1 MPVNIDPMPPAAEG
15 LTVITSH
22 VNADFDAMASMLAAQ
37 KLYPGALVVYPGSQ
51 EKTLRNFF
59 VSAMVYLFNMVDIRD
74 LDFGAVKR
82 LVLVDTRQ
90 AGRIGKLAAL
100 LDKPDLE
107 IHVYDHHPPRA
118 DDIVGHGGEH
128 RLVGATV
135 TLLTGI
141 LRRRH
146 IPISPDEATV
156 MCLGIYEDTGAF
168 TFASTTEEDFQAAAY
183 LLSRGANL
191 NTVAQLISR
200 EISPEQVG
208 LLNDMIQ
215 SLQRSRINGIE
226 VALTVI
232 TTDKYVPDLA
242 LLVHKL
248 VRMENLDALF
258 AVAQMENKVYV
269 IGRSRVPEVDV
280 DAVLDEL
287 GGGGHPS
294 AAAAT
299 IRGMTL
305 PQVEQRLRDRL
316 ASAIRSNRLARD
328 LMSSPPI
335 IVAADA
341 TCAEAQSL
349 LRRYNINALAVTE
362 NGAADSPL
370 VGYITRQVV
379 EKALY
384 HGLEKVPVREYMS
397 RDVVAVGPL
406 ADMKEIQEKIISH
419 KQRILP
425 VCDER
430 QVLGVVTRTDLL
442 NLLVRAP
449 GTEIA
454 ENGDVLDGSFGART
468 RSIAKLMHE
477 RLPER
482 LVRLLQTVGTVADEI
497 GCNACVVG
505 GFVRDLFLYR
515 RNEDVDIVIEGDG
528 IGFAR
533 RLAQI
538 MGGRLHSHEKFGTAV
553 VILPDG
559 FKIDVASARM
569 EYYQFPAALPTVE
582 MSSIKMD
589 LFRRDFTINT
599 LAIQLNTAR
608 FGTLIDFFSALKDI
622 KEKTIRVLHNLS
634 FVEDPTRVFRAI
646 RFEQRFGFTIGR
658 LTASLIENAARMDF
672 VKRLDGRRVFTELRL
687 LLEEENPLALI
698 RRLNDFDLLKVIH
711 PKLTLTAELESA
723 FENVK
728 QVQTWHDL
736 LFLEESY
743 MKWAVYFMALMRPFD
758 RETTE
763 TICRRFD
770 LPPRLQRLL
779 GTDRLT
785 VERLLYR
792 FERRLPEAPAALCRA
807 LEGLGIEQI
816 LLMMAL
822 AERTEVKRAISL
834 YVTKLRF
841 VRPAIGGADLKRLGI
856 APGPVYG
863 KILDAVR
870 DAKRNGQLAS
880 REDELTMAAEL
891 GRTATAGTSHGKG
904 PHNAGAPG
912 AVRLKETEPAP

>member
-1 MPVNIDPMPPAAEG
+1 VNMDSMPPTVDG

-59 VSAMVYLFNMVDIRD
+59 VSTMVYLFNMVDLRD
-74 LDFGAVKR
+74 LNFAAVKR

-107 IHVYDHHPPRA
+107 VHVYDHHPSRP
-118 DDIVGHGGEH
+118 DDIVSHAGEH

-135 TLLTGI
+135 TLLTDI

-146 IPISPDEATV
+146 IPITADEATV

-168 TFASTTEEDFQAAAY
+168 TFTSTTEEDFHAAAY

-191 NTVAQLISR
+191 NTVAQLIAR

-215 SLQRSRINGIE
+215 SLQRTRINGIE

-232 TTDKYVPDLA
+232 TSDRYIADLA

-258 AVAQMENKVYV
+258 TVAQMENKVYV

-280 DAVLDEL
+280 DTVLDEL

-294 AAAAT
+294 AASAT
-299 IRGMTL
+299 VRGLTL
-305 PQVEQRLRDRL
+305 AQVEQRLRQRL

-335 IVAADA
+335 LVAADA
-341 TCAEAQSL
+341 TCAEAQTL
-349 LRRYNINALAVTE
+349 LRRYNVNALAVTE
-362 NGAADSPL
+362 NGAADTSL

-384 HGLEKVPVREYMS
+384 HGLEKVPVREYMG
-397 RDVVAVGPL
+397 RDVASVGPM
-406 ADMKEIQEKIISH
+406 ADMREIQEKIIGH

-425 VCDER
+425 VCDAR
-430 QVLGVVTRTDLL
+430 QVLGVITRTDLL
-442 NLLVRAP
+442 NLLVHAPRA
-449 GTEIA
+449 ESA
-454 ENGDVLDGSFGART
+454 ENGDALEGTFGART
-468 RSIAKLMHE
+468 RNIAKLMQE
-477 RLPER
+477 RLPAR
-482 LVRLLQTVGTVADEI
+482 LIDILQTVGTVADEI

-505 GFVRDLFLYR
+505 GFVRDLFLHR
-515 RNEDVDIVIEGDG
+515 PNEDVDIVIEGDG

-533 RLAQI
+533 RLAQG

-599 LAIQLNTAR
+599 LAIQLNVTR
-608 FGTLIDFFSALKDI
+608 FGTLVDFFSALKDI

-658 LTASLIENAARMDF
+658 LTAGLIENAARMDF

-687 LLEEENPLALI
+687 LLDEENPLALI
-698 RRLNDFDLLKVIH
+698 RRLNDFDLLKVIY
-711 PKLTLTAELESA
+711 PKLALTAELESA
-723 FENVK
+723 FENVN
-728 QVQTWHDL
+728 QVETWHGL
-736 LFLEESY
+736 LFLDESY
-743 MKWAVYFMALMRPFD
+743 MKWAVYFMALVRPFD
-758 RETTE
+758 HETTD

-770 LPPRLQRLL
+770 LPPRLRRLF
-779 GTDRLT
+779 GPDRLT
-785 VERLLYR
+785 AERLLHR
-792 FERRLPEAPAALCRA
+792 FERRLPETPAALCRA
-807 LEGLGIEQI
+807 LEGLGTEQI

-822 AERTEVKRAISL
+822 TERTEVKRAISL

-841 VRPAIGGADLKRLGI
+841 VRPAIGGADLKRMGI

-863 KILDAVR
+863 RILDAVR
-870 DAKRNGQLAS
+870 DAKRNEQLAS
-880 REDELTMAAEL
+880 REEELALAAKL
-891 GRTATAGTSHGKG
+891 GCVADS
-904 PHNAGAPG
+904 GASKAEP
-912 AVRLKETEPAP
+912 TEPAGATSAYRPKETKPTP

>member
-1 MPVNIDPMPPAAEG
+1 VNIAPPPSTTEG

-74 LDFGAVKR
+74 LDFAAVKR
-82 LVLVDTRQ
+82 LVLVDTQQ

-100 LDKPDLE
+100 LDKPDIE
-107 IHVYDHHPPRA
+107 VHVYDHHPPRP
-118 DDIVGHGGEH
+118 DDIVRHDGEH

-135 TLLTGI
+135 TLLTDI

-146 IPISPDEATV
+146 IPITPDEATV

-168 TFASTTEEDFQAAAY
+168 TFNSTTEADFHAAAY

-215 SLQRSRINGIE
+215 SLQRTRINGIE
-226 VALTVI
+226 VGLTVI
-232 TTDKYVPDLA
+232 TTDNYVPDLA

-258 AVAQMENKVYV
+258 AVAQMENKIYV

-294 AAAAT
+294 AASAT
-299 IRGMTL
+299 VRGLTL
-305 PQVEQRLRDRL
+305 TQVEQRLRQRL
-316 ASAIRSNRLARD
+316 ANAIRSNRLARD
-328 LMSSPPI
+328 LMSSPAI

-341 TCAEAQSL
+341 TCAEAQTL
-349 LRRYNINALAVTE
+349 LRRYNVNALAVTE
-362 NGAADSPL
+362 NGAADAPL
-370 VGYITRQVV
+370 VGYITRQVI

-384 HGLEKVPVREYMS
+384 HGLEKVPVREYMG
-397 RDVVAVGPL
+397 RDVVSVGPM
-406 ADMKEIQEKIISH
+406 ADMKEIQEKIIGH

-425 VCDER
+425 VCDHG

-442 NLLVRAP
+442 NLLVNAP
-449 GTEIA
+449 GTDSP
-454 ENGDVLDGSFGART
+454 ENGSALEGAFGART
-468 RSIAKLMHE
+468 RNITKFMQE
-477 RLPER
+477 RLSER
-482 LVRLLQTVGTVADEI
+482 LVAILRTVGTVADEI
-497 GCNACVVG
+497 GCSACVVG
-505 GFVRDLFLYR
+505 GFVRDLFLHR
-515 RNEDVDIVIEGDG
+515 PNEDVDIVIEGDG

-533 RLAQI
+533 RLAQV

-553 VILPDG
+553 VIRPDD

-658 LTASLIENAARMDF
+658 LTAGLIENAARMDF

-687 LLEEENPLALI
+687 LLEEETPLAPI

-711 PKLTLTAELESA
+711 PKLALTAELESA

-728 QVQTWHDL
+728 QVETWHDL
-736 LFLEESY
+736 LFLDESY
-743 MKWAVYFMALMRPFD
+743 MKWAVYFMALVRPFD

-770 LPPRLQRLL
+770 LPPRLRRLF
-779 GTDRLT
+779 GPDRLT

-792 FERRLPEAPAALCRA
+792 FEQRLPDAPADLCRT
-807 LEGLGIEQI
+807 LEGLGTEQI

-822 AERTEVKRAISL
+822 TKRTEVKRAISL

-841 VRPAIGGADLKRLGI
+841 VRPVIGGADLKRLGI

-870 DAKRNGQLAS
+870 DAKRNGRLAS
-880 REDELTMAAEL
+880 REDELALAEEL
-891 GRTATAGTSHGKG
+891 GRAAVAGPSAPQRPNTAGVPSTRR
-904 PHNAGAPG
+904 P
-912 AVRLKETEPAP
+912 KETEPTP

>member
-1 MPVNIDPMPPAAEG
+1 MPTTTEG

-59 VSAMVYLFNMVDIRD
+59 VSTMVYLFNMVDIRD
-74 LDFGAVKR
+74 LDFAAVKR

-90 AGRIGKLAAL
+90 AGRIGKLAVL

-107 IHVYDHHPPRA
+107 VHVYDHHPPRA
-118 DDIVGHGGEH
+118 DDILGHGGEH

-135 TLLTGI
+135 TLLTDI
-141 LRRRH
+141 LRRRD

-168 TFASTTEEDFQAAAY
+168 TFASTTEEDFHAAAY

-191 NTVAQLISR
+191 NTVAQLIAR

-258 AVAQMENKVYV
+258 AVAQMENKVHV

-280 DAVLDEL
+280 DAILDEL

-294 AAAAT
+294 AASAT
-299 IRGMTL
+299 IRGLTL
-305 PQVEQRLRDRL
+305 PQVEQRLRQRL
-316 ASAIRSNRLARD
+316 ASAIRSKRLARD

-335 IVAADA
+335 IAAADA
-341 TCAEAQSL
+341 TCAEAQTL
-349 LRRYNINALAVTE
+349 LRRYNVNALAVTE
-362 NGAADSPL
+362 SGTADSPL
-370 VGYITRQVV
+370 VGCITRQVV

-397 RDVVAVGPL
+397 RDVASVGPL
-406 ADMKEIQEKIISH
+406 ADMKEIQEKIIGH

-442 NLLVRAP
+442 NLLVHAP
-449 GTEIA
+449 GA
-454 ENGDVLDGSFGART
+454 ESAEEGSVLEGAFGART
-468 RSIAKLMHE
+468 RSVAKFMHE
-477 RLPER
+477 RLSER
-482 LVRLLQTVGTVADEI
+482 LVHILQTVGTVADEI

-599 LAIQLNTAR
+599 LAIQLNTTR

-646 RFEQRFGFTIGR
+646 RFEQRFGFSIGR

-687 LLEEENPLALI
+687 LLDEEAPLALI

-711 PKLTLTAELESA
+711 PRLALTAELESA

-743 MKWAVYFMALMRPFD
+743 MKWAVYFMALVRPFD

-770 LPPRLQRLL
+770 LPPRLRRLL
-779 GTDRLT
+779 GPDRLT
-785 VERLLYR
+785 VERLLHR

-807 LEGLGIEQI
+807 LEGLGTEQI

-863 KILDAVR
+863 RILNAVR

-880 REDELTMAAEL
+880 REDELAMAAEL
-891 GRTATAGTSHGKG
+891 GRTAS
-904 PHNAGAPG
+904 AGAGGGQG
-912 AVRLKETEPAP
+912 ADPAGVAAAARPKETEPIP

>member
-1 MPVNIDPMPPAAEG
+1 MDATPTTADG

-37 KLYPGALVVYPGSQ
+37 KLYPGALVVYPGSR

-74 LDFGAVKR
+74 LDFAAVKR

-100 LDKPDLE
+100 LDKPGIE
-107 IHVYDHHPPRA
+107 VHVYDHHPPRP
-118 DDIVGHGGEH
+118 DDVTSQGGEC
-128 RLVGATV
+128 RLVGSTA
-135 TLLTGI
+135 TLLTAI
-141 LRRRH
+141 LRRRN
-146 IPISPDEATV
+146 IAITPDEATV

-168 TFASTTEEDFQAAAY
+168 TFTSTTEEDFHAAAY
-183 LLSRGANL
+183 LLSQGANL

-226 VALTVI
+226 VALTI
-232 TTDKYVPDLA
+232 IATDKYVPDLA

-248 VRMENLDALF
+248 ARMENLDALF
-258 AVAQMENKVYV
+258 TVAQMENKVYV

-280 DAVLDEL
+280 DAILDEL

-294 AAAAT
+294 AASAT
-299 IRGMTL
+299 IRGLTL
-305 PQVEQRLRDRL
+305 TQVEQHLRQRL
-316 ASAIRSNRLARD
+316 ASVIRSNRLARD

-341 TCAEAQSL
+341 TCADAQTL

-362 NGAADSPL
+362 SGAADSPL
-370 VGYITRQVV
+370 VGFITRQVV

-384 HGLEKVPVREYMS
+384 HGLESVAVREYMS
-397 RDVVAVGPL
+397 RDVVSVGPS
-406 ADMKEIQEKIISH
+406 ADMKEIQDKIIGH

-425 VCDER
+425 VCDDR
-430 QVLGVVTRTDLL
+430 QVVGVVTRTDLL

-449 GTEIA
+449 GVETA
-454 ENGDVLDGSFGART
+454 EDGGGLDGAFGART
-468 RSIAKLMHE
+468 RNIAKFMRE
-477 RLPER
+477 RLPDR
-482 LVRLLQTVGTVADEI
+482 LMRILQTVGTVADEI
-497 GCNACVVG
+497 DCSACVVG
-505 GFVRDLFLYR
+505 GFVRDLVLHR
-515 RNEDVDIVIEGDG
+515 PNEDVDIVIEGDG
-528 IGFAR
+528 IAFAR

-553 VILPDG
+553 VVLPDG
-559 FKIDVASARM
+559 FKLDVASARM
-569 EYYQFPAALPTVE
+569 EYYKFPAALPTVE

-599 LAIQLNTAR
+599 LAIQLNMAR
-608 FGTLIDFFSALKDI
+608 FGTLVDFFSAMKDI

-658 LTASLIENAARMDF
+658 LTAGLIENAARMDF

-687 LLEEENPLALI
+687 LLAEENPLALI
-698 RRLNDFDLLKVIH
+698 RRLNDFELLKVIH
-711 PKLTLTAELESA
+711 PQLSLTAELESA

-728 QVQTWHDL
+728 QVETWHDL
-736 LFLEESY
+736 LFLDESY
-743 MKWAVYFMALMRPFD
+743 MKWAVYFMALVCPFD
-758 RETTE
+758 SETTG

-770 LPPRLQRLL
+770 LPPRLQRLF
-779 GTDRLT
+779 GPERF
-785 VERLLYR
+785 VAQRLLHR
-792 FERRLPEAPAALCRA
+792 LERHLPETPAALCQA
-807 LEGLGIEQI
+807 LEGLDTEQI
-816 LLMMAL
+816 LFMMAL
-822 AERTEVKRAISL
+822 AGRTEVKRAISL

-856 APGPVYG
+856 PPGPLYG

-880 REDELTMAAEL
+880 REDELALAAEL
-891 GRTATAGTSHGKG
+891 GLEAAAGDPEGRRADITGTPSAFR
-904 PHNAGAPG
+904 P
-912 AVRLKETEPAP
+912 KEIEPIP

>member
-1 MPVNIDPMPPAAEG
+1 VNIDPMPPAADG

-37 KLYPGALVVYPGSQ
+37 KLYPDALVVFPGSQ

-59 VSAMVYLFNMVDIRD
+59 VSAMVYLFNMVDLRD
-74 LDFGAVKR
+74 LDLAAVKR

-100 LDKPDLE
+100 LDKPDVE
-107 IHVYDHHPPRA
+107 VHVYDHHPPRP
-118 DDIVGHGGEH
+118 DDIVSHAGEH

-141 LRRRH
+141 LRRRR
-146 IPISPDEATV
+146 IPITADEATV

-168 TFASTTEEDFQAAAY
+168 TFTSTTEEDFHAAAY
-183 LLSRGANL
+183 LLGRGANL
-191 NTVAQLISR
+191 NTVAQLIAR

-226 VALTVI
+226 VGLTVI
-232 TTDKYVPDLA
+232 TSDKYVPDLA

-258 AVAQMENKVYV
+258 AVAQMENKIYV

-294 AAAAT
+294 AASAT
-299 IRGMTL
+299 VRGLTL
-305 PQVEQRLRDRL
+305 PQVEQRLRQRL
-316 ASAIRSNRLARD
+316 ANAIRSNRLARD

-341 TCAEAQSL
+341 TCAEAQTL
-349 LRRYNINALAVTE
+349 LRRYNVNALAVTDS
-362 NGAADSPL
+362 GAADSPL

-397 RDVVAVGPL
+397 RDVVSVGPM
-406 ADMKEIQEKIISH
+406 ADMKEIQEKIIGH

-425 VCDER
+425 VCNDR

-442 NLLVRAP
+442 NLLVQPPRAE
-449 GTEIA
+449 GA
-454 ENGDVLDGSFGART
+454 EDGGDLEGAFGART
-468 RSIAKLMHE
+468 RDIAKFMQE
-477 RLPER
+477 RLPAR
-482 LVRLLQTVGTVADEI
+482 LMDILQTVGRVADEI

-505 GFVRDLFLYR
+505 GFVRDLFLHR
-515 RNEDVDIVIEGDG
+515 PNEDVDIVIEGDG

-533 RLAQI
+533 RLAQT

-553 VILPDG
+553 VIRPDG

-569 EYYQFPAALPTVE
+569 EYYRFPAALPTVE

-599 LAIQLNTAR
+599 LAIQLNVAR

-658 LTASLIENAARMDF
+658 LTAGLIENAARMDF

-687 LLEEENPLALI
+687 LLEEENPLAPI
-698 RRLNDFDLLKVIH
+698 RRLNDFDLLQVIH
-711 PKLTLTAELESA
+711 PGLALTDELESA
-723 FENVK
+723 FENVN
-728 QVQTWHDL
+728 QVETWHDL
-736 LFLEESY
+736 LFLDESY
-743 MKWAVYFMALMRPFD
+743 MKWAVYFMALVRPFD
-758 RETTE
+758 RETTD

-770 LPPRLQRLL
+770 LPPRLRRLF
-779 GTDRLT
+779 GPGRFT
-785 VERLLYR
+785 VERLLHR
-792 FERRLPEAPAALCRA
+792 FERHLPETPALLCRA
-807 LEGLGIEQI
+807 LEGLGTEQI

-822 AERTEVKRAISL
+822 TGRTEVKRAISL

-841 VRPAIGGADLKRLGI
+841 MRPAIGGADLKRLGI

-863 KILDAVR
+863 RILDAVR
-870 DAKRNGQLAS
+870 DAKRNGQVAG
-880 REDELTMAAEL
+880 REDELALAAEL
-891 GRTATAGTSHGKG
+891 GRSAA
-904 PHNAGAPG
+904 AGASEQRHPEPAG
-912 AVRLKETEPAP
+912 ADPAFRPEETESTP